1 MSENQTQNM
10 LDPQERARR
19 RNAVRITLATFVLM
33 VVIALANAFFV
44 PDEDKTL
51 IDNYTMPFM
60 ALAAGLSYAFVV
72 RGHIQRGI
80 YTLLASIFL
89 IAFAYPFVA
98 DDVGWQAAIG
108 MLVLTTSIAN
118 GTLPSRIAARV
129 SVTAFLLAASI
140 IVVELFVT
148 GITRIPV
155 TTSSIIITAALT
167 IIYAGIIA
175 AQFRFFSLRGKFIT
189 AFVVISVASVGAV
202 SISISRSIQSQLI
215 TQVEREL
222 VGVADLTASSIFAE
236 LDKQVDLLQALALNH
251 ALSDE
256 LTKTPATG
264 DLTELEKRDQQWL
277 AADAAGN
284 DNDPL
289 VHSVLSHRLSQE
301 LREFQGKFNEHA
313 EVFLTDRYGA
323 NVAATNRTS
332 DYYQADEEW
341 WQAAYNNGQGGIF
354 VSQPIYDESSK
365 TLALQIAVPVVNPA
379 SGELVGILRT
389 TADLKAFIPALQ
401 AGRFGQT
408 GRTEIYFPHNMEIE
422 IEQDANGEYELLI
435 EEAPADLVSAL
446 EQNKAFLDITH
457 EGVPIVAGV
466 ASLAE
471 AARRSRHVAVLQ
483 NLDWRIVAL
492 QDREEALQL
501 VSQSSRNIQ
510 LVGLAAALLAVA
522 LAIGI
527 AQFLTNPIARLTQ
540 AAEKVSSGDLQTRAR
555 VESPDE
561 IGTLAN
567 SFNRMTAQL
576 QETLEGLER
585 RVAERTADLE
595 AARLTS
601 ERRAQELHSISE
613 ISRIISS
620 EQKQDILLP
629 LIAQLVSEKFGF
641 YHVGIFIVDDAR
653 QFAVLQAANSEGGRR
668 MLERGHRLEVGQ
680 VGIVGSVA
688 GTGMPRIALD
698 VGSDPVFFNNPYLPN
713 TRSEMALPL
722 KLRGTVIGVLDVQ
735 SEKPGAFTQK
745 DVDTLSILADQI
757 AIAIENARL
766 FTQTQQSLEEI
777 QTLYRQNLQEGW
789 TAFSQE
795 ETVVGYRHAP
805 GGGMKLVQPL
815 DSDEMRQAMKRGE
828 TFVFQA
834 GESADEPT
842 MIVPLKLREQVIGV
856 MKIKAPVRE
865 REWTANEV
873 ELAEAISERLALAL
887 ENARL
892 LEESRRRALR
902 EQTISEIAGKIGAS
916 INLRNVLQTAVEE
929 LGRSLPGSEVII
941 RLQNGNSKT
950 DDR

>member
-10 LDPQERARR
+10 LDPQERARQ
-19 RNAVRITLATFVLM
+19 RNAVRITFATFALM
-33 VVIALANAFFV
+33 VVIALANAFLV
-44 PDEDKTL
+44 PNDEKTL

-72 RGHIQRGI
+72 RGHLHRGI

-129 SVTAFLLAASI
+129 SVTAFLLATSI

-148 GITRIPV
+148 GITHIPV
-155 TTSSIIITAALT
+155 TTSSIVITIVLT

-175 AQFRFFSLRGKFIT
+175 AQFRSFSLRGKLIA

-202 SISISRSIQSQLI
+202 SISIGRSIRSQLI
-215 TQVEREL
+215 AQVEREL
-222 VGVADLTASSIFAE
+222 VGVADLTASSIVTE

-264 DLTELEKRDQQWL
+264 DLTELETRDQQWL

-289 VHSVLSHRLSQE
+289 VRSVLSHRLSQE
-301 LREFQGKFNEHA
+301 LREFQDKFPEHA
-313 EVFLTDRYGA
+313 EVFVTDRYGA

-354 VSQPIYDESSK
+354 VGQPTFDESSK

-379 SGELVGILRT
+379 TGELVGILRT
-389 TADLKAFIPALQ
+389 TADLKAFIPAFQ

-408 GRTEIYFPHNMEIE
+408 GRTEIYLPHNMEIE
-422 IEQDANGEYELLI
+422 IEQEANGKYELLI
-435 EEAPADLVSAL
+435 EEAPADFVNAL
-446 EQNKAFLDITH
+446 KQNKAFLDTTH
-457 EGVPIVAGV
+457 EDVPVVAGV
-466 ASLAE
+466 ASFAE
-471 AARRSRHVAVLQ
+471 AGRESRHAAVLQ

-510 LVGLAAALLAVA
+510 LVGLVATLLAVA
-522 LAIGI
+522 LAIGV
-527 AQFLTNPIARLTQ
+527 AQFLTTPIARLTQ

-567 SFNRMTAQL
+567 SFNRMTGQL

-595 AARLTS
+595 TARLLS
-601 ERRAQELHSISE
+601 ERRAQNLQSISE
-613 ISRIISS
+613 ISRAISA
-620 EQKQDILLP
+620 EQRLDILLP
-629 LIAQLVSEKFGF
+629 LVTRLVSEKFDF
-641 YHVGIFIVDDAR
+641 YHVGIFILDATK

-668 MLERGHRLEVGQ
+668 MVERGHRLEVGLT
-680 VGIVGSVA
+680 GIVGHVA
-688 GTGMPRIALD
+688 KTGKPRIALD
-698 VGSDPVFFNNPYLPN
+698 VGTDAVFFNNPELPN

-722 KLRGTVIGVLDVQ
+722 NVRGQTIGVLDVQ
-735 SEKPGAFTQK
+735 SVKPGAFTES
-745 DVDTLSILADQI
+745 DVNILSILADQV

-766 FTQTQQSLEEI
+766 FSQSQEALNEI
-777 QTLYRQNLQEGW
+777 ETLYRQYQTQEW
-789 TAFSQE
+789 RAFAQQR
-795 ETVVGYRHAP
+795 TKVGYHQSLIDGKP
-805 GGGMKLVQPL
+805 IEKPYET
-815 DSDEMRQAMKRGE
+815 DEIRRAMQSGE
-828 TFVFQA
+828 VVVVNA
-834 GESADEPT
+834 EDGKDEPA
-842 MIVPLKLREQVIGV
+842 IVVPVKLRGQPIGV
-856 MKIKAPVRE
+856 LNVRAPKKDRRWNQDEIRLAKAV
-865 REWTANEV
+865 
-873 ELAEAISERLALAL
+873 SERLALAL
-887 ENARL
+887 DNARL
-892 LEESRRRALR
+892 LEDSQRRAAK
-902 EQTISEIAGKIGAS
+902 EQKIGEVTARISES

-929 LGRSLPGSEVII
+929 LGLALPGSEVVI
-941 RLQNGNSKT
+941 QFDNVNGEKP
-950 DDR
+950 R